1 MRITGFFLMGV
12 CALLLGSCG
21 EDLPNP
27 KPPTYLRLDI
37 PSSAKLIEVQ
47 TECGPKFQMSELFKI
62 EKSSKMEN
70 GACSFDI
77 DLGKLNGKI
86 YCFYYQ
92 MKANDTLSKFINFAN
107 DKVDDH
113 KLKAT
118 AINDEKILRPDSRV
132 FGTFF
137 ELQGDV
143 ATNFQFYLT
152 DSSKH
157 FFRAEL
163 LLNARPNYDS
173 LKPTL
178 DYIKKDLSKM
188 YNSFQW
194 Q

>member
-1 MRITGFFLMGV
+1 MKNSLIIV
-12 CALLLGSCG
+12 VILLVLTSCG
-21 EDLPNP
+21 DEKMNP
-27 KPPTYLRLDI
+27 KPPTYLRMDLPINGKSID
-37 PSSAKLIEVQ
+37 VVTQ
-47 TECGPKFQMSELFKI
+47 CGPKFQMSEFFTI
-62 EKSSKMEN
+62 EKTNKVEGN

-92 MKANDTLSKFINFAN
+92 LSTTDTLSKFINFAN

-113 KLKAT
+113 KVKAT
-118 AINDEKILRPDSRV
+118 TINDFKILRPESKV

-137 ELQGDV
+137 ELEGDV

-152 DSSKH
+152 DSSRH

-178 DYIKKDLSKM
+178 DYIKKDLEKI
-188 YNSFQW
+188 YTSFRW
-194 Q
+194 N

>member
-1 MRITGFFLMGV
+1 MKKLFLV
-12 CALLLGSCG
+12 IVIAFLVVSCG
-21 EDLPNP
+21 EEIMNP
-27 KPPTYLRLDI
+27 KPPTYLRIDI
-37 PSSAKLIEVQ
+37 PTSSKSIEVK
-47 TECGPKFQMSELFKI
+47 TECGPSFSMSDYFKI
-62 EKSSKMEN
+62 EKSTQIQN

-86 YCFYYQ
+86 YCFYYNL
-92 MKANDTLSKFINFAN
+92 KENDTLSKFINFAN

-118 AINDEKILRPDSRV
+118 AINDSKILRPEADV

-137 ELQGDV
+137 ELEGDV

-152 DSSKH
+152 DSSRH

-178 DYIKKDLSKM
+178 DYLKKDLEKI
-188 YNSFQW
+188 YGSFKW